1 MHNKGNNKMKRQPTD
16 WEKIYA
22 NDVTDEGLVS
32 KVYKQ
37 LVTLNSIK
45 ANNPLKKWAKDLNRH
60 FSKEYIQMANRHMK
74 RYSVLLVSR
83 EMQIKTRVRYH
94 LTLVKMAIIKKFT
107 NAGERV
113 ERREPSCTVGGNV
126 NWYTHYGEL

>member
-1 MHNKGNNKMKRQPTD
+1 MKRQPTD

-107 NAGERV
+107 NAGDRV